1 MIFLYKK
8 KTLFTPAILMLSLLI
23 ISGCSDA
30 ATTTPADTTRSQ
42 ASESAGV
49 SQNKS
54 TVSTTTYEISTV
66 KGSRDNTP
74 NVLVPERSGTEV
86 YENDVASIDA
96 SNCDKGYVFA
106 KYTGPNEKVKLQI
119 TGPDQVTYTY
129 DMTTGGGL
137 DEVFPLSA
145 GAGSYLINIY
155 ENISGNQYSLGLT
168 ATIESALED
177 EFLPYLYPNQYVW
190 FTSDMKAVD
199 MGSQLALS
207 ANSDLDVIS
216 NVYNFMISTISYDYD
231 EAETVQSGY
240 LPDIDEVLDTR
251 KGICLD
257 YACLMSAMLRSQN
270 IPTHMEVGYAGM
282 EYHAWISCYID
293 EKGWVNGI
301 VQFDGTSWQ
310 LMDPTFGSTT
320 AEDVL
325 RNYITED
332 DSYIVKYIY

>member
-1 MIFLYKK
+1 MIFLHGRKK
-8 KTLFTPAILMLSLLI
+8 IHTPIIFAFSFMLIL
-23 ISGCSDA
+23 GCSEAGAVTD
-30 ATTTPADTTRSQ
+30 DTTRSLINNEDNIK
-42 ASESAGV
+42 ASSESTFDLEAL
-49 SQNKS
+49 NA
-54 TVSTTTYEISTV
+54 V

-74 NVLVPERSGTEV
+74 VVLAPEKSGEEV
-86 YENDVASIDA
+86 YENDIAQIDT
-96 SNCDKGYVFA
+96 SNSGKGYIYA
-106 KYTGPNEKVKLQI
+106 KYTGTNNKVKLQI

-129 DMTTGGGL
+129 NLSTGGL

-145 GAGSYLINIY
+145 GDGSYLINIY

-168 ATIESALED
+168 ATIDASLED
-177 EFLPYLYPNQYVW
+177 EFYPYLYPNQYVW
-190 FTSDMKAVD
+190 FTKDMKAIA
-199 MGSQLALS
+199 MGSDLAFS
-207 ANSDLDVIS
+207 ANSDLDVIT
-216 NVYNFMISTISYDYD
+216 NVYNFMISTISYDYE

-240 LPDIDEVLDTR
+240 IPDIDEVLTTQ

-270 IPTHMEVGYAGM
+270 IPTHMEIGYAGT

-310 LMDPTFGSTT
+310 LIDPTFGSTT

-325 RNYITED
+325 RSYIAED

>member
-1 MIFLYKK
+1 MIFLHGRKK
-8 KTLFTPAILMLSLLI
+8 IHTPAILMLSLVLI
-23 ISGCSDA
+23 AGCSSSE
-30 ATTTPADTTRSQ
+30 PSVNNDTTRS
-42 ASESAGV
+42 
-49 SQNKS
+49 SQTINNSDSSSNVEKEEFIVDNS
-54 TVSTTTYEISTV
+54 V

-74 NVLVPERSGTEV
+74 IVLVPEKSGEEV
-86 YENDVASIDA
+86 YENEVAQIDA
-96 SNCDKGYVFA
+96 SNSDQGYVYA
-106 KYTGPNEKVKLQI
+106 TYTGTNQKVKLQI

-129 DMTTGGGL
+129 NLSTGGL

-145 GAGSYLINIY
+145 GDGSYLINIY
-155 ENISGNQYSLGLT
+155 ENIEGNQYSLGLT
-168 ATIESALED
+168 ATIEATLEN
-177 EFLPYLYPNQYVW
+177 EFFPYLYPNQYVW
-190 FTSDMKAVD
+190 FTGDMEAIT
-199 MGSQLALS
+199 MGSELAYN
-207 ANSDLDVIS
+207 ANSDLEVIT
-216 NVYNFMISTISYDYD
+216 NIYNFMIHNISYDYE

-240 LPDIDEVLDTR
+240 LPVIDEVLSTR
-251 KGICLD
+251 KGICID

-270 IPTHMEVGYAGM
+270 IPTHVEIGYAGT

-325 RNYITED
+325 RSYIVKD

>member
-1 MIFLYKK
+1 MIFLYRKK
-8 KTLFTPAILMLSLLI
+8 ILYTPAILILSLLI
-23 ISGCSDA
+23 VSACSNTA
-30 ATTTPADTTRSQ
+30 STPADTTRSQ
-42 ASESAGV
+42 SSVNTGTPSDKAQV
-49 SQNKS
+49 SS
-54 TVSTTTYEISTV
+54 TSYEISTV

-74 NVLVPERSGTEV
+74 HVLVPEKPGTTV
-86 YENDVASIDA
+86 YENDIAIIDA
-96 SNCDKGYVFA
+96 SNSDQGYIFA
-106 KYTGPNEKVKLQI
+106 KYTGSNEKVKLQI

-145 GAGSYLINIY
+145 GAGSYLVNIY

-190 FTSDMKAVD
+190 FTSDMKAID

-216 NVYNFMISTISYDYD
+216 NVYNFMISSISYDYD
-231 EAETVQSGY
+231 EAETVQSDY
-240 LPDIDEVLDTR
+240 LPDIDEVLETK
-251 KGICLD
+251 KGICID

-325 RNYITED
+325 RNYITDD
-332 DSYIVKYIY
+332 DSYIAKYIY

>member
-1 MIFLYKK
+1 MIFLQGRKK
-8 KTLFTPAILMLSLLI
+8 IHTPFILILSLALL
-23 ISGCSDA
+23 SGCS
-30 ATTTPADTTRSQ
+30 S
-42 ASESAGV
+42 SESA
-49 SQNKS
+49 SEES
-54 TVSTTTYEISTV
+54 TSRSLISNNSGPSGDASTYYSISDNSV

-74 NVLVPERSGTEV
+74 QVLVPEKSGKEV
-86 YENDVASIDA
+86 YQNEIAEIDA
-96 SNCDKGYVFA
+96 SNSDQGYIYA
-106 KYTGPNEKVKLQI
+106 KYTGPNQKVKLQI

-129 DMTTGGGL
+129 NMTTNGGL

-145 GAGSYLINIY
+145 GDGSYLINVY

-168 ATIESALED
+168 ATIEAVLAN

-190 FTSDMKAVD
+190 FTEDMEAIA
-199 MGSQLALS
+199 MGSELAYS

-216 NVYNFMISTISYDYD
+216 NVYNFMIYNITYDYD
-231 EAETVQSGY
+231 EAATVQSGY
-240 LPDIDEVLDTR
+240 IPDIDEVLSTR
-251 KGICLD
+251 KGICID
-257 YACLMSAMLRSQN
+257 YACLMSSMLRSQN
-270 IPTHMEVGYAGM
+270 IPTHMEIGYAGT

-325 RNYITED
+325 RNYIAED

>member
-1 MIFLYKK
+1 MIFLQGRKK
-8 KTLFTPAILMLSLLI
+8 IQAPAIFILSLLFLL
-23 ISGCSDA
+23 GCSDSDTYENTNASSASA
-30 ATTTPADTTRSQ
+30 AVSEKGNSSNSSNF
-42 ASESAGV
+42 ASS
-49 SQNKS
+49 
-54 TVSTTTYEISTV
+54 YEISNV
-66 KGSRDNTP
+66 QGSRDNTP
-74 NVLVPERSGTEV
+74 VVLEPSKTGEEV
-86 YENDVASIDA
+86 YENSIAQIDT
-96 SNCDKGYVFA
+96 SNADQGYIFA
-106 KYTGPNEKVKLQI
+106 KYTGDNQKVKLQI

-129 DMTTGGGL
+129 NLTTGGGI

-145 GAGSYLINIY
+145 GDGSYLINIY
-155 ENISGNQYSLGLT
+155 ENISGNQYSLGLS
-168 ATIESALED
+168 ATIETVLAN

-190 FTSDMKAVD
+190 FTKDMEAIS
-199 MGSQLALS
+199 MGSKLSYS

-216 NVYNFMISTISYDYD
+216 NVYNYIISTITYDYE
-231 EAETVQSGY
+231 EAESVQSGY
-240 LPDIDEVLDTR
+240 IPDIDEVLSTG

-270 IPTHMEVGYAGM
+270 IPTHMEIGYAGT

-325 RNYITED
+325 RSYIAGD

>member
-1 MIFLYKK
+1 MIFLHGRKK
-8 KTLFTPAILMLSLLI
+8 IHTPCILMLSLALLA
-23 ISGCSDA
+23 GCSGSEPSTGTD
-30 ATTTPADTTRSQ
+30 TRSTQSSDTTEH
-42 ASESAGV
+42 ASAYNASDYV
-49 SQNKS
+49 LDNS
-54 TVSTTTYEISTV
+54 V

-74 NVLVPERSGTEV
+74 NVLVPLKSGEEV
-86 YENDVASIDA
+86 YENEVAQIDA
-96 SNCDKGYVFA
+96 SNSDQGYVYA
-106 KYTGPNEKVKLQI
+106 TYTGTNQKVKLQI

-129 DMTTGGGL
+129 NLSTGGL

-145 GAGSYLINIY
+145 GDGSYLINIY
-155 ENISGNQYSLGLT
+155 ENIEGNQYSLGLT
-168 ATIESALED
+168 ATIEVALEN
-177 EFLPYLYPNQYVW
+177 EFYPYLYPNQYVW
-190 FTSDMKAVD
+190 FTKDMEAIVK
-199 MGSQLALS
+199 GSELAYN
-207 ANSDLDVIS
+207 ANSDLEVIT
-216 NVYNFMISTISYDYD
+216 NVYNFMIYNISYDYE

-240 LPDIDEVLDTR
+240 LPEIDEVLSTR

-270 IPTHMEVGYAGM
+270 IPTHVEIGYAGT

-325 RNYITED
+325 RSYIAKD

>member
-1 MIFLYKK
+1 MIFLHGRKK
-8 KTLFTPAILMLSLLI
+8 IHTPIIFAFSFMLIL
-23 ISGCSDA
+23 GCSEA
-30 ATTTPADTTRSQ
+30 GSVTGDTTRSLINNEDNIK
-42 ASESAGV
+42 ASSESTFDLEAL
-49 SQNKS
+49 NA
-54 TVSTTTYEISTV
+54 V

-74 NVLVPERSGTEV
+74 VVLVPEKSGEEV
-86 YENDVASIDA
+86 YENDIAQIDT
-96 SNCDKGYVFA
+96 SNSGKGYIYA
-106 KYTGPNEKVKLQI
+106 KYTGTNNKVKLQI

-129 DMTTGGGL
+129 NLSTGGL

-145 GAGSYLINIY
+145 GDGSYLINIY

-168 ATIESALED
+168 ATIEASLED
-177 EFLPYLYPNQYVW
+177 EFYPYLYPNQYVW
-190 FTSDMKAVD
+190 FTKDMKAIA
-199 MGSQLALS
+199 MGSDLAFS
-207 ANSDLDVIS
+207 ANSDLDVIT
-216 NVYNFMISTISYDYD
+216 NVYNFMISTISYDYE

-240 LPDIDEVLDTR
+240 IPDIDEVLTTQ

-270 IPTHMEVGYAGM
+270 IPTHMEIGYAGT

-310 LMDPTFGSTT
+310 LIDPTFGSTT

-325 RNYITED
+325 RSYIAED

>member
-1 MIFLYKK
+1 
-8 KTLFTPAILMLSLLI
+8 MLSLALLA
-23 ISGCSDA
+23 GCSGSEPSTGTD
-30 ATTTPADTTRSQ
+30 TRSTQSSDTTEH
-42 ASESAGV
+42 ASAYNASDYV
-49 SQNKS
+49 LDNS
-54 TVSTTTYEISTV
+54 V

-74 NVLVPERSGTEV
+74 NVLVPLKSGEEV
-86 YENDVASIDA
+86 YENEVAQIDA
-96 SNCDKGYVFA
+96 SNSDQGYVYA
-106 KYTGPNEKVKLQI
+106 TYTGTNQKVKLQI

-129 DMTTGGGL
+129 NLSTGGL

-145 GAGSYLINIY
+145 GDGSYLINIY
-155 ENISGNQYSLGLT
+155 ENIEGNQYSLGLT
-168 ATIESALED
+168 ATIEVALEN
-177 EFLPYLYPNQYVW
+177 EFYPYLYPNQYVW
-190 FTSDMKAVD
+190 FTKDMEAIVK
-199 MGSQLALS
+199 GSELAYN
-207 ANSDLDVIS
+207 ANSDLEVIT
-216 NVYNFMISTISYDYD
+216 NVYNFMIYNISYDYE

-240 LPDIDEVLDTR
+240 LPEIDEVLSTR

-270 IPTHMEVGYAGM
+270 IPTHVEIGYAGT

-325 RNYITED
+325 RSYIAKD

>member
-1 MIFLYKK
+1 MIFLHGRKK
-8 KTLFTPAILMLSLLI
+8 IHTPIIFALSFMLIL
-23 ISGCSDA
+23 GCSEA
-30 ATTTPADTTRSQ
+30 GSVTGDTTRSLINNEDNIK
-42 ASESAGV
+42 ASSESTFDLEAL
-49 SQNKS
+49 NA
-54 TVSTTTYEISTV
+54 V

-74 NVLVPERSGTEV
+74 VVLVPEKSGEEV
-86 YENDVASIDA
+86 YENDIAQIDT
-96 SNCDKGYVFA
+96 SNSGKGYIYA
-106 KYTGPNEKVKLQI
+106 KYTGTNNKVKLQI
-119 TGPDQVTYTY
+119 TGPDQVIYTY
-129 DMTTGGGL
+129 NLSTGGL

-145 GAGSYLINIY
+145 GDGSYLINIY

-168 ATIESALED
+168 ATIEASLED
-177 EFLPYLYPNQYVW
+177 EFYPYLYPNQYVW
-190 FTSDMKAVD
+190 FTKDMKAIA
-199 MGSQLALS
+199 MGSDLAFS
-207 ANSDLDVIS
+207 ANSDLDVIT
-216 NVYNFMISTISYDYD
+216 NVYNFMISTISYDYE

-240 LPDIDEVLDTR
+240 IPDIDEVLTTQ

-270 IPTHMEVGYAGM
+270 IPTHMEIGYAGT

-310 LMDPTFGSTT
+310 LIDPTFGSTT

-325 RNYITED
+325 RSYIAED

>member
-1 MIFLYKK
+1 MIFLQGRKK
-8 KTLFTPAILMLSLLI
+8 IHTPFVLILSLALLA
-23 ISGCSDA
+23 GCSSS
-30 ATTTPADTTRSQ
+30 TPSAVDDTTRSTSMT
-42 ASESAGV
+42 ANNSGPS
-49 SQNKS
+49 S
-54 TVSTTTYEISTV
+54 TEGATFTVDNSV

-74 NVLVPERSGTEV
+74 NVLVPEKSGEEV
-86 YENDVASIDA
+86 YENEVAQIDA
-96 SNCDKGYVFA
+96 SNSDQGYIYA
-106 KYTGPNEKVKLQI
+106 KYTGEIPKIKLQI
-119 TGPDQVTYTY
+119 TGPDQITYTY
-129 DMTTGGGL
+129 NLSSNGL

-145 GAGSYLINIY
+145 GDGSYLINIY

-168 ATIESALED
+168 ATIEATLEN
-177 EFLPYLYPNQYVW
+177 EFYPYLYPNQYVW
-190 FTSDMKAVD
+190 FTADMEAIA
-199 MGSQLALS
+199 MGSELAYN
-207 ANSDLDVIS
+207 ANSDLEVVT
-216 NVYNFMISTISYDYD
+216 NVYNFMIHNISYDYE

-240 LPDIDEVLDTR
+240 LPDIDEVLSTR

-270 IPTHMEVGYAGM
+270 IPTHVEIGYAGT
-282 EYHAWISCYID
+282 EYHAWISCYLD

-325 RNYITED
+325 RSYIVQD